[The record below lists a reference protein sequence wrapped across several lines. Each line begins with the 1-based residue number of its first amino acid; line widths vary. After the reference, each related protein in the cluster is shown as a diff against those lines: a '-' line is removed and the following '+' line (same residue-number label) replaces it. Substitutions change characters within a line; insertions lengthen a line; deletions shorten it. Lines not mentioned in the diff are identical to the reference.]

1 MEYMR
6 DEDENTVF
14 VDSPSKAYIRNDV
27 LRQNVQSSPLAF
39 RGSSPQECFLLLTK
53 IRAETDSVIH
63 PPIFAILDEQSL
75 RDDTV
80 VLVDMDDN
88 ERVKSARCEFE
99 IACAKLNGYF
109 VGDSDIDQDIEEAE
123 EEGDGVLRVY

>member
-1 MEYMR
+1 
-6 DEDENTVF
+6 
-14 VDSPSKAYIRNDV
+14 
-27 LRQNVQSSPLAF
+27 
-39 RGSSPQECFLLLTK
+39 
-53 IRAETDSVIH
+53 
-63 PPIFAILDEQSL
+63 
-75 RDDTV
+75 
-80 VLVDMDDN
+80 MDDN